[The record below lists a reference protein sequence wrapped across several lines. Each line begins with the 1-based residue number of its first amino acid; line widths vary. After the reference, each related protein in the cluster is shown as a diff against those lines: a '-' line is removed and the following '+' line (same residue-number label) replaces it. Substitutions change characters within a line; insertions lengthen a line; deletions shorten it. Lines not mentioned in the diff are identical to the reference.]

1 VLTPVLVYAAG
12 VAIGLWRTDGS
23 AAARLALALLWPLGV
38 AAGAIT
44 ITALVLA
51 AMVLFPAVGAAIL
64 LAAGVAWWLL

>member
-1 VLTPVLVYAAG
+1 MLIYAAG

-23 AAARLALALLWPLGV
+23 TAARLAVALLWPVGV

-64 LAAGVAWWLL
+64 LVAGAIWWLL